1 MKVENLLR
9 PKKVIIVG
17 ASERESSFGGDT
29 CKNIMDFSNPDKY
42 YFVNPNRDAIFGRKA
57 YKSIGEIK
65 DKCDLIVIC
74 TPKETV
80 EGLLRDAAAKG
91 CTGAV
96 IYASGYSETGLE
108 EDRLEEDKLVNLC
121 NELGI
126 SLLGPNCGG
135 FINYHDDIY
144 SFAFVA
150 EKRDRKGS
158 IGLISQSGQLCLSMM
173 DSPKGKFSY
182 VISAGNAAG
191 LKVEEYIEYL
201 VEDENTKVVA
211 VYLEGVS
218 KPEVFIRALS
228 KSAKIKKP
236 VVILKTGKS
245 EKGSQISASHTG
257 SLSGSDKAY
266 DAIFKKFGVIR
277 VDDMEELMSMS
288 YLLST
293 LKKEPSG
300 TNFSAMSVSGG
311 ETIITADLAEEY
323 GIEFPK
329 FEDKT
334 LKGLKELL
342 PYYATPNNPLD
353 MTASISYD
361 SDKFA
366 SAIELVIGDEN
377 VDMIILGYTLLL
389 DVVDPCIKY
398 MTEGIEKVVNKIG
411 HIPLVMMPFME
422 NTRNTEYMNKLADLG
437 VPILPTSSYG
447 MSVMKKYKEFID
459 YNYEERTLELALPE
473 AKDYERVFLSE
484 NKSKEILG
492 DYGIS
497 VPKAKVVTSVDEAI
511 AFAEENG
518 FPLVMKIES
527 DDIPHKSDI
536 GGVKLNIN
544 SNEEVKAAYEEII
557 YNAETKA
564 KGAKINGILIQEM
577 LDKGIEVIVGINN
590 DPTYGPM
597 VLCGLG
603 GVFVEIFKDVSLYP
617 APFNKAEAYKM
628 IESLKGYTLLKG
640 YRGSKEAD
648 LDELT
653 DLLVKISEFA
663 AENKDSVA
671 ELDINPVFLY
681 EESKG
686 LAIADALM
694 IVKE

>member
-1 MKVENLLR
+1 M
-9 PKKVIIVG
+9 
-17 ASERESSFGGDT
+17 
-29 CKNIMDFSNPDKY
+29 
-42 YFVNPNRDAIFGRKA
+42 
-57 YKSIGEIK
+57 
-65 DKCDLIVIC
+65 
-74 TPKETV
+74 
-80 EGLLRDAAAKG
+80 
-91 CTGAV
+91 
-96 IYASGYSETGLE
+96 
-108 EDRLEEDKLVNLC
+108 NLC

-422 NTRNTEYMNKLADLG
+422 NTRNPEYMNKLADLG

>member
-228 KSAKIKKP
+228 KAAKIKKP

>member
-57 YKSIGEIK
+57 YKSIGEIE

-228 KSAKIKKP
+228 KAAKIKKP

>member
-42 YFVNPNRDAIFGRKA
+42 YFVNPNRDTIFGRKA
-57 YKSIGEIK
+57 YKSIGEIE

-74 TPKETV
+74 TPKESV

-108 EDRLEEDKLVNLC
+108 EDRLEEDKVVSLC

-211 VYLEGVS
+211 VYLEGIS

-228 KSAKIKKP
+228 KAAKIKKP

-366 SAIELVIGDEN
+366 SAIELVIEDEN

-422 NTRNTEYMNKLADLG
+422 NTRNPEYMNKLADLG

-492 DYGIS
+492 NYGIS
-497 VPKAKVVTSVDEAI
+497 VPKAEVVTSVDQAI

-628 IESLKGYTLLKG
+628 IESLKGYPLLKG

>member
-57 YKSIGEIK
+57 YKSIGEIE

-228 KSAKIKKP
+228 KAAKIKKP

-366 SAIELVIGDEN
+366 SAIELVIGDGN

-497 VPKAKVVTSVDEAI
+497 VPKAKLVTSVDEAI

>member
-57 YKSIGEIK
+57 YKSIGEIE

-422 NTRNTEYMNKLADLG
+422 NTRNPEYMNKLADLG

-497 VPKAKVVTSVDEAI
+497 VPKAKVVTSVDEAV

>member
-228 KSAKIKKP
+228 KAAKIKKP

-497 VPKAKVVTSVDEAI
+497 VPKAKVVTSVDEAV

>member
-42 YFVNPNRDAIFGRKA
+42 YFVNPNRDTIFGRKA

-422 NTRNTEYMNKLADLG
+422 NTRNAEYMNKLADLG